1 MQIPLSCIPTK
12 RSEEWWLQRHT
23 EKLAEKTKS
32 ANPIDLIFIGDS
44 IVHAWELEGKL
55 AWQAHFSHLS
65 TLNLGYAGDRTEH
78 ALWRLQN
85 GELDN
90 VNAKFVV
97 LLIGTNNAG
106 HRHDKPEEIA
116 SGIKFLIRSI
126 RDKVPNCKIVLTA
139 IFPRSRN
146 KHKRMRKTVNITND
160 IIRTFADDNSVIW
173 FNINANFL
181 DADGVLH
188 ETVMPDLLHPNA
200 LQYEIWGKTLGKLLR
215 SFTKTGTL

>member
-12 RSEEWWLQRHT
+12 RSEEWWLQRHI
-23 EKLAEKTKS
+23 EKLAKKTKS
-32 ANPIDLIFIGDS
+32 VKPIDLIFIGDS
-44 IVHAWELEGKL
+44 IVHAWELEGKS
-55 AWQAHFSHLS
+55 AWQAHFSHLT

-78 ALWRLQN
+78 ALWRLRN

-116 SGIKFLIRSI
+116 SGIKFLIRLI
-126 RDKVPNCKIVLTA
+126 RDKVPNCKIILTA

-146 KHKRMRKTVNITND
+146 KHKRMRKIVDITND

-173 FNINANFL
+173 FNINAHFL
-181 DADGVLH
+181 DAEGVLH

-200 LQYEIWGKTLGKLLR
+200 LQYEVWGKTLATLLR
-215 SFTKTGTL
+215 TFAKTGTL

>member
-12 RSEEWWLQRHT
+12 RSEEWWLLRH
-23 EKLAEKTKS
+23 AEKSKS
-32 ANPIDLIFIGDS
+32 AKPFDLIFVGDS
-44 IVHAWELEGKL
+44 IVHAWESEGKL
-55 AWQAHFSHLS
+55 AWQTHFGHLT

-90 VNAKFVV
+90 INAKFVV

-116 SGIKFLIRSI
+116 SGIKHLMGLIG
-126 RDKVPNCKIVLTA
+126 DKIPNCKIVLTA

-146 KHKRMRKTVNITND
+146 KHRRMRKIVDKTND
-160 IIRTFADDNSVIW
+160 IIQTFADNNSVIW
-173 FNINANFL
+173 LDINAHFL

-188 ETVMPDLLHPNA
+188 ETVMPDLLHPKA
-200 LQYEIWGKTLGKLLR
+200 LQYEIWGEILAKLLL
-215 SFTKTGTL
+215 SNTKTGTL